1 MDLDRLKAN
10 SIKVSMVSGD
20 CDFTDFSAKESIS
33 CTSVSGD
40 FTGTTLD
47 AQEVFINLVSGDI
60 EIENVYAKQLNI
72 DTVSGDVDI
81 AYTNASVKTTAIS
94 ADVNV
99 GKEKN

>member
-1 MDLDRLKAN
+1 
-10 SIKVSMVSGD
+10 MVSGD
-20 CDFTDFSAKESIS
+20 CDFTNLSAKESIT

-47 AQEVFINLVSGDI
+47 AKEVFINLVSGDI
-60 EIENVYAKQLNI
+60 EIENA
-72 DTVSGDVDI
+72 
-81 AYTNASVKTTAIS
+81 NASVKTTAIS

>member
-1 MDLDRLKAN
+1 MKLVKIIEKLKEQ
-10 SIKVSMVSGD
+10 G
-20 CDFTDFSAKESIS
+20 
-33 CTSVSGD
+33 
-40 FTGTTLD
+40 L
-47 AQEVFINLVSGDI
+47 LVSYEGNLDI